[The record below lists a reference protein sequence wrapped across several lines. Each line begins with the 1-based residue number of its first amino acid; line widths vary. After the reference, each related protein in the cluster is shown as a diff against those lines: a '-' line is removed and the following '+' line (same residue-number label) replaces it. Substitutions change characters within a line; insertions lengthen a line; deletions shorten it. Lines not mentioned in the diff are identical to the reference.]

1 MSAYYDLALS
11 ILEGDATSLL
21 ALVGKLP
28 DEAKKTELRAHHER
42 RIRVAAEAAA
52 AEETA
57 ARTAEA
63 DAMAHRL
70 DRVASLRP
78 LAPIHRVESNSS
90 FASSDTK
97 GSIGGEDSE
106 AQNDVMR
113 ELFTLEDDDDEDCC
127 PVCLDAKVSVSCV
140 PCGHSLCAG
149 CLELWRQTNASFY
162 AVAKN
167 GSDAVATTCPMC
179 RAHITGFTEYVTVP
193 KHGAHKR
200 RESTPNP
207 NDGGVERR
215 IDGDGGHNGVEK
227 SNSKRKESRGARA
240 RRKKRETENAAGDD
254 GGFGPADYRAYGDS
268 RGGDAS
274 STANDNDDDAPIV
287 VWFGQDLRVRDNP
300 ALHAAARTGRP
311 VVPCFVW
318 CPSED
323 WCWPMGGAS
332 RYWAHH
338 ALQSLDAA
346 IKSRYGGA
354 LCVRD
359 ARHARGSS
367 FDELAAIA
375 RECGAKDVYCNR
387 VYEPWKL
394 ARDETCEAK
403 LNAIGIGY
411 RSFNAGTL
419 YEPWDAAPDRTD
431 EACWNAGY
439 GSVRFFCEGAFD
451 SESRRARWRRLPRC
465 AYGFRRSIGRGPSV
479 STPWVWRACR
489 WIAARGSSSIGP
501 RGYATR
507 GEFFF
512 ILVCAIGLT
521 SCFVLCLQGVWRGRR
536 RRRAEGVSVRRFGAF
551 RRQDQKNVRGAR
563 RWRW

>member
-1 MSAYYDLALS
+1 MRSGTGSYRCALAASRGHLHLPDINLSHRISDEKARSPSRTPHPFPIVQSVSVEFQRGTTPVSAYYDLALS

-42 RIRVAAEAAA
+42 RIRDAAEAAA

-97 GSIGGEDSE
+97 DHSKAKNTE
-106 AQNDVMR
+106 ANDVMR

-127 PVCLDAKVSVSCV
+127 PVCLDAKVTVSCV

-167 GSDAVATTCPMC
+167 GADAVATTCPMC
-179 RAHITGFTEYVTVP
+179 RAHITGFTEYVRTVP

-200 RESTPNP
+200 RETTPNP
-207 NDGGVERR
+207 NDGGIERR
-215 IDGDGGHNGVEK
+215 IDGDGGQESMEESNGR
-227 SNSKRKESRGARA
+227 RKESRGARA
-240 RRKKRETENAAGDD
+240 RRKKREVENAGDVD

-268 RGGDAS
+268 RSSGDAS
-274 STANDNDDDAPIV
+274 STANESDDDAPIV
-287 VWFGQDLRVRDNP
+287 VWFRQDLRVRDNP

-323 WCWPMGGAS
+323 GAWPMGGAS

-338 ALQSLDAA
+338 ALQSLNAA
-346 IKSRYGGA
+346 INSRYGGA
-354 LCVRD
+354 MCVRD

-367 FDELAAIA
+367 FDELAAVA

-394 ARDETCEAK
+394 ARDTESARQSSTPSASGT
-403 LNAIGIGY
+403 A
-411 RSFNAGTL
+411 RSTPGRCTSRGTRRPTGRTRRAGTRGT
-419 YEPWDAAPDRTD
+419 EV
-431 EACWNAGY
+431 
-439 GSVRFFCEGAFD
+439 SVFFCEGEFIFWLSD
-451 SESRRARWRRLPRC
+451 CLP
-465 AYGFRRSIGRGPSV
+465 I
-479 STPWVWRACR
+479 
-489 WIAARGSSSIGP
+489 
-501 RGYATR
+501 
-507 GEFFF
+507 
-512 ILVCAIGLT
+512 
-521 SCFVLCLQGVWRGRR
+521 
-536 RRRAEGVSVRRFGAF
+536 
-551 RRQDQKNVRGAR
+551 
-563 RWRW
+563 

>member
-42 RIRVAAEAAA
+42 RIRDAAEAAA

-57 ARTAEA
+57 SQAAEA
-63 DAMAHRL
+63 NAMAHRL

-97 GSIGGEDSE
+97 ASIEGEEDSE
-106 AQNDVMR
+106 ANDVMR

-127 PVCLDAKVSVSCV
+127 PVCLDAKVTVSCV

-167 GSDAVATTCPMC
+167 GADAVATTCPMC

-200 RESTPNP
+200 RETTPNP
-207 NDGGVERR
+207 NDGGIERR
-215 IDGDGGHNGVEK
+215 IDGDGGQESMEESNGR
-227 SNSKRKESRGARA
+227 RKESRGARA
-240 RRKKRETENAAGDD
+240 RRKKREVENAGDVD

-268 RGGDAS
+268 RSGDAS
-274 STANDNDDDAPIV
+274 STADDDDGDAPIV
-287 VWFGQDLRVRDNP
+287 VWFRQDLRVRDNP

-323 WCWPMGGAS
+323 GAWPMGGAS

-346 IKSRYGGA
+346 INSRYGGA
-354 LCVRD
+354 MCVRD
-359 ARHARGSS
+359 ARHRIGGSS
-367 FDELAAIA
+367 FDELAAVA

-394 ARDETCEAK
+394 ARDEMCEAK

-431 EACWNAGY
+431 EACWNSGY
-439 GSVRFFCEGAFD
+439 GSVRFFLRGCVRLGEPPRPLPPPPTMRLRLPAECRPRSVGIDALGLARMPVD
-451 SESRRARWRRLPRC
+451 RRAGKVIDWSAGIRDAW
-465 AYGFRRSIGRGPSV
+465 
-479 STPWVWRACR
+479 
-489 WIAARGSSSIGP
+489 
-501 RGYATR
+501 
-507 GEFFF
+507 
-512 ILVCAIGLT
+512 
-521 SCFVLCLQGVWRGRR
+521 
-536 RRRAEGVSVRRFGAF
+536 
-551 RRQDQKNVRGAR
+551 
-563 RWRW
+563 

>member
-97 GSIGGEDSE
+97 GSIGGEDSG

-394 ARDETCEAK
+394 VRDETCEAK

-439 GSVRFFCEGAFD
+439 GSVRFFLRGCVRLGEPPRPLAPPPTMRLRLPAEYRPRSVGVDALGLARMPVD
-451 SESRRARWRRLPRC
+451 RRA
-465 AYGFRRSIGRGPSV
+465 
-479 STPWVWRACR
+479 
-489 WIAARGSSSIGP
+489 
-501 RGYATR
+501 
-507 GEFFF
+507 
-512 ILVCAIGLT
+512 
-521 SCFVLCLQGVWRGRR
+521 GVVIDWSAGIRD
-536 RRRAEGVSVRRFGAF
+536 A
-551 RRQDQKNVRGAR
+551 
-563 RWRW
+563 W

>member
-1 MSAYYDLALS
+1 VQSVSVEFQRGTTPVSAYYDLALS

-42 RIRVAAEAAA
+42 RIRDAAEAAA
-52 AEETA
+52 AEEA
-57 ARTAEA
+57 DARTAEA

-90 FASSDTK
+90 FASSER
-97 GSIGGEDSE
+97 SLEGEDSE
-106 AQNDVMR
+106 ANDVMR

-167 GSDAVATTCPMC
+167 GADAVATTCPMC

-200 RESTPNP
+200 RETTPNP
-207 NDGGVERR
+207 NKDGGAERR
-215 IDGDGGHNGVEK
+215 IDGDDGHNGVEE

-240 RRKKRETENAAGDD
+240 RRKKREVQNAGDVD

-268 RGGDAS
+268 RSSSDAP
-274 STANDNDDDAPIV
+274 STADDNDGDAPIV
-287 VWFGQDLRVRDNP
+287 VWFRQDLRVRDNP

-323 WCWPMGGAS
+323 GAWPMGGAS

-338 ALQSLDAA
+338 ALQSLNAA
-346 IKSRYGGA
+346 INSRYGGGM
-354 LCVRD
+354 CVRD

-394 ARDETCEAK
+394 ARDKSCEAK

-431 EACWNAGY
+431 EACWNSGY
-439 GSVRFFCEGAFD
+439 GSVRFFLRGCVRLGEPPRPLAPPPTMRLRLPAEYRPRSVGIDALGLARMPVD
-451 SESRRARWRRLPRC
+451 RRAGKVIDWSAGIRVAW
-465 AYGFRRSIGRGPSV
+465 
-479 STPWVWRACR
+479 
-489 WIAARGSSSIGP
+489 
-501 RGYATR
+501 
-507 GEFFF
+507 
-512 ILVCAIGLT
+512 
-521 SCFVLCLQGVWRGRR
+521 
-536 RRRAEGVSVRRFGAF
+536 
-551 RRQDQKNVRGAR
+551 
-563 RWRW
+563 

>member
-42 RIRVAAEAAA
+42 RIRDAAEAAA

-78 LAPIHRVESNSS
+78 LAPIHRVESTSS

-97 GSIGGEDSE
+97 GSIEGEEDSE
-106 AQNDVMR
+106 ANDVMR
-113 ELFTLEDDDDEDCC
+113 ELFTLDDDDDEDCC

-167 GSDAVATTCPMC
+167 GADAVATTCPMC
-179 RAHITGFTEYVTVP
+179 RAHITGFTEYVHTVP

-207 NDGGVERR
+207 TRR
-215 IDGDGGHNGVEK
+215 TAVLRDVLMATADRSRWRSRTVDA
-227 SNSKRKESRGARA
+227 RSRGEPGLGGKRG
-240 RRKKRETENAAGDD
+240 KKLKTPPTSTAASAPRTTAHTATP
-254 GGFGPADYRAYGDS
+254 GPAVTRHRLRMTS
-268 RGGDAS
+268 
-274 STANDNDDDAPIV
+274 DDDAPIV
-287 VWFGQDLRVRDNP
+287 VWFRQDLRVRDNP

-323 WCWPMGGAS
+323 GAWPMGGAS

-338 ALQSLDAA
+338 ALQSLNAA
-346 IKSRYGGA
+346 INSRYGGA
-354 LCVRD
+354 MCVRD
-359 ARHARGSS
+359 ARHRIGGSS
-367 FDELAAIA
+367 FDELAAVA

-394 ARDETCEAK
+394 ARDESCEAK

-431 EACWNAGY
+431 EACWNSGY
-439 GSVRFFCEGAFD
+439 GSVRFF
-451 SESRRARWRRLPRC
+451 L
-465 AYGFRRSIGRGPSV
+465 RG
-479 STPWVWRACR
+479 
-489 WIAARGSSSIGP
+489 
-501 RGYATR
+501 
-507 GEFFF
+507 
-512 ILVCAIGLT
+512 
-521 SCFVLCLQGVWRGRR
+521 
-536 RRRAEGVSVRRFGAF
+536 
-551 RRQDQKNVRGAR
+551 
-563 RWRW
+563 

>member
-1 MSAYYDLALS
+1 MQSVSVEFQRGTTPVSAYYDLALS

-42 RIRVAAEAAA
+42 RIRDAAEAAA

-97 GSIGGEDSE
+97 GSIEGEEDSE
-106 AQNDVMR
+106 ANDVMR

-167 GSDAVATTCPMC
+167 GADAVATTCPMC
-179 RAHITGFTEYVTVP
+179 RAHITGFTEYVHTVP

-200 RESTPNP
+200 RETTPNP
-207 NDGGVERR
+207 NDGGIERR
-215 IDGDGGHNGVEK
+215 IDGDGGQESMEESNGR
-227 SNSKRKESRGARA
+227 RKESRGARA
-240 RRKKRETENAAGDD
+240 RRKKREVENAGDVD

-268 RGGDAS
+268 RCGDAS
-274 STANDNDDDAPIV
+274 STADDDDGDAPIV
-287 VWFGQDLRVRDNP
+287 VWFRQDLRVRDNP

-323 WCWPMGGAS
+323 GAWPMGGAS

-338 ALQSLDAA
+338 ALQSLNAA
-346 IKSRYGGA
+346 INSRYGGGM
-354 LCVRD
+354 CVRD

-367 FDELAAIA
+367 FDELAAVA

-431 EACWNAGY
+431 EACWNSGY
-439 GSVRFFCEGAFD
+439 GSVRFFLRGKFILMLVWAIRLTSCFVHRVRSTGRAAAAVAAAAHDASTASGGVSAAVRRYRCPGFGAHAGGSPRGQSHRLVRGD
-451 SESRRARWRRLPRC
+451 SRRV
-465 AYGFRRSIGRGPSV
+465 V
-479 STPWVWRACR
+479 S
-489 WIAARGSSSIGP
+489 
-501 RGYATR
+501 
-507 GEFFF
+507 FFF

-521 SCFVLCLQGVWRGRR
+521 ACFVSC
-536 RRRAEGVSVRRFGAF
+536 
-551 RRQDQKNVRGAR
+551 
-563 RWRW
+563 

>member
-42 RIRVAAEAAA
+42 RIRDAAEAAA

-97 GSIGGEDSE
+97 ASIEGEEDSE
-106 AQNDVMR
+106 ANDVMR

-167 GSDAVATTCPMC
+167 GADAVATTCPMC
-179 RAHITGFTEYVTVP
+179 RAHITGFTEYVHTVP

-200 RESTPNP
+200 RETTLNP

-215 IDGDGGHNGVEK
+215 IDGDGGQESMEESNGR
-227 SNSKRKESRGARA
+227 RKESRGARA
-240 RRKKRETENAAGDD
+240 RRKKREVENAGDVD

-268 RGGDAS
+268 RSAVTRHRPPNES
-274 STANDNDDDAPIV
+274 DDDAPIV
-287 VWFGQDLRVRDNP
+287 VWFRQDLRVRDNP
-300 ALHAAARTGRP
+300 AL
-311 VVPCFVW
+311 
-318 CPSED
+318 
-323 WCWPMGGAS
+323 
-332 RYWAHH
+332 
-338 ALQSLDAA
+338 
-346 IKSRYGGA
+346 
-354 LCVRD
+354 
-359 ARHARGSS
+359 ARG
-367 FDELAAIA
+367 
-375 RECGAKDVYCNR
+375 G
-387 VYEPWKL
+387 
-394 ARDETCEAK
+394 
-403 LNAIGIGY
+403 
-411 RSFNAGTL
+411 
-419 YEPWDAAPDRTD
+419 
-431 EACWNAGY
+431 
-439 GSVRFFCEGAFD
+439 
-451 SESRRARWRRLPRC
+451 
-465 AYGFRRSIGRGPSV
+465 
-479 STPWVWRACR
+479 
-489 WIAARGSSSIGP
+489 
-501 RGYATR
+501 
-507 GEFFF
+507 
-512 ILVCAIGLT
+512 
-521 SCFVLCLQGVWRGRR
+521 
-536 RRRAEGVSVRRFGAF
+536 
-551 RRQDQKNVRGAR
+551 
-563 RWRW
+563 